1 MNWRRTGCLAAV
13 VACFLWAMGMI
24 SACAVGSQGPK
35 GKELLEAE
43 YDRIIWHNGGLIEAV
58 KQENRWWY
66 LLTGDD
72 MTELSVPNGV
82 RPWKREDESIWASDS
97 EGRTGL
103 MDFNGCILLPCRYE
117 RIETYLGGKIL
128 ESYERTE
135 TGMER
140 CLWDREGNPI
150 YRISIQDGND
160 IKVVSENAFLVQ
172 QNFEYFLIDG
182 QGRRIL
188 PGTYSY
194 GKTWEESGY
203 AALGDM
209 SYVGKPGYK
218 KIYRADGT
226 LAAEGNFEFVEFTGQ
241 EDYPFLAR
249 RSENES
255 FYLMTAE
262 GKPILTDYAVAEEEW
277 LYPLSKTLFRYR
289 KGDVQSILD
298 ADGHILHTSSYGPD
312 ANGTYPIGWMNLE
325 EDGYGL
331 FYGDNRW
338 IIINAEGRE
347 WMEEETQKA
356 DLILYC
362 GGSLIAA
369 YDGDS
374 CRIYNLEGGTCIY
387 EGGQE
392 ASPSILTD
400 YFVLTEKEQQR
411 IFDRNGR
418 EITGLPGTVKRVYE
432 AGHRAAA
439 IVEENGKQGLYVI
452 AEASYNKENQRGF

>member
-103 MDFNGCILLPCRYE
+103 MDFNGCMLLPCRYE

-188 PGTYSY
+188 PGTYEKH
-194 GKTWEESGY
+194 GKKVVMLLWEICPMWENR
-203 AALGDM
+203 D
-209 SYVGKPGYK
+209 
-218 KIYRADGT
+218 IRR
-226 LAAEGNFEFVEFTGQ
+226 FTGQ
-241 EDYPFLAR
+241 MEPLRQKETLNLWNLPDR
-249 RSENES
+249 RIIL
-255 FYLMTAE
+255 FWRAE
-262 GKPILTDYAVAEEEW
+262 
-277 LYPLSKTLFRYR
+277 
-289 KGDVQSILD
+289 
-298 ADGHILHTSSYGPD
+298 
-312 ANGTYPIGWMNLE
+312 
-325 EDGYGL
+325 
-331 FYGDNRW
+331 
-338 IIINAEGRE
+338 
-347 WMEEETQKA
+347 
-356 DLILYC
+356 
-362 GGSLIAA
+362 
-369 YDGDS
+369 
-374 CRIYNLEGGTCIY
+374 
-387 EGGQE
+387 
-392 ASPSILTD
+392 
-400 YFVLTEKEQQR
+400 
-411 IFDRNGR
+411 
-418 EITGLPGTVKRVYE
+418 VKM
-432 AGHRAAA
+432 RA
-439 IVEENGKQGLYVI
+439 
-452 AEASYNKENQRGF
+452 FT